1 MKLFLVLVQ
10 KFYDDL
16 TNNLGPKVYTIH
28 IFIDLSLGWVVP
40 GTILVGPIPFLEDL
54 RRWGL
59 RLTRG
64 DTRT

>member
-40 GTILVGPIPFLEDL
+40 GTILVGPIPFLDM
-54 RRWGL
+54 GA
-59 RLTRG
+59 
-64 DTRT
+64 